1 MKEFA
6 ALKHIMKPLDYE
18 KMIKQLSSE
27 VILKCEETIMEY
39 ISAGIGI
46 DQIIMELGAS
56 KPAKK

>member
-1 MKEFA
+1 
-6 ALKHIMKPLDYE
+6 MKPLDYE